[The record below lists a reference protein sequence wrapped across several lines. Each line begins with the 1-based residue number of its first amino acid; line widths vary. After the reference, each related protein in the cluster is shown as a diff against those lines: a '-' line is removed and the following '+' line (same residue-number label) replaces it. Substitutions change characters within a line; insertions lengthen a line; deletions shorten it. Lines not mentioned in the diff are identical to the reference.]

1 MVSLGQVWASWLT
14 TVLFKLRKIKHL
26 LYREVDG
33 IDLFAELQGAA
44 F

>member
-1 MVSLGQVWASWLT
+1 MLSLGQVWDSWLT
-14 TVLFKLRKIKHL
+14 SVLSKLRKIKHL

-33 IDLFAELQGAA
+33 IDLSAQVQGAT